1 MEKMCISAIVMY
13 AKGASIMYA
22 TVQRAHFNPRSL
34 DEVVQ
39 RVTDTFV
46 PAVSTMAG
54 FVDFYLV
61 RLENDTVSTLS
72 IFETQAEAQEAN
84 TFFADWAKRELAS
97 LLQEP
102 PEIAVGE
109 VAIITTK

>member
-1 MEKMCISAIVMY
+1 
-13 AKGASIMYA
+13 MYA
-22 TVQRAHFNPRSL
+22 TVRRAKFRPGSL

-39 RVTDTFV
+39 RVNDTFV
-46 PAVSTMAG
+46 PSVATMSG

-61 RLENDTVSTLS
+61 RLENDAVSTLS
-72 IFETQAEAQEAN
+72 IFETQSEAEEAN

-97 LLQEP
+97 LLQGP

-109 VAIITTK
+109 VAIHTAK

>member
-1 MEKMCISAIVMY
+1 
-13 AKGASIMYA
+13 MYA
-22 TVQRAHFNPRSL
+22 TVRRAKFRPGSL

-39 RVTDTFV
+39 RVNDTFV
-46 PAVSTMAG
+46 PSITTMPG

-61 RLENDTVSTLS
+61 RLDNDTVSTLS
-72 IFETQAEAQEAN
+72 VFETQAEAQEAN

-97 LLQEP
+97 LLQGP

-109 VAIITTK
+109 VAIHIAK